1 MGGSVSSGKV
11 IEWTGLRRSVC
22 SQRTRDKGRWVRM
35 AARKVGE
42 FDIRK
47 LRVLLISWRL
57 RRSGEGEEEGN
68 QYISSMLVGHIF
80 KHNKV
85 ISKEFTKNVSQVL
98 EQKPNSA
105 IANFTQWRHRSQ
117 REAVTCLDV
126 KFHPGCLKVSLRIP
140 PSSSSM
146 VVKRCDNLLRKGF
159 EVQQMRTS
167 CFNRYN
173 VHCVD

>member
-1 MGGSVSSGKV
+1 MSNGLRIVGGSVSSGKV

-22 SQRTRDKGRWVRM
+22 SQRTRDKGRWVRR
-35 AARKVGE
+35 AVRKVRE

-47 LRVLLISWRL
+47 LRDLFIIWRL
-57 RRSGEGEEEGN
+57 RRWGEGEEEGKK
-68 QYISSMLVGHIF
+68 YKSSMLVGHIF

-85 ISKEFTKNVSQVL
+85 ISKEFTKKVSQVL

-126 KFHPGCLKVSLRIP
+126 KFRPGYLKVSLI
-140 PSSSSM
+140 S
-146 VVKRCDNLLRKGF
+146 
-159 EVQQMRTS
+159 
-167 CFNRYN
+167 
-173 VHCVD
+173 